1 MERHNFTMVMDL
13 YELTMANAYFLE
25 GRKDEIVYF
34 DMFFRKTPDNGSFA
48 LAAGLEQLI
57 DYIENLKFYEEDI
70 EYLRSLNLFDESFL
84 DYLSQIKFT
93 GDIWAIEE
101 GTPVFPNEPIVC
113 VKAPIIQAQI
123 IETMLLLSVNH
134 QTLIATKSNR
144 MVRAAKGIPIVE
156 FGARRAH
163 GKDAAILGSRA
174 AYIGGCVGTSN
185 ISAGKKFNIP
195 VFGTMSHSWVQIFDD
210 EYIAFKTYA
219 QRYPK
224 STVLLVDTYNT
235 LKSGIPNAIKVFDE
249 IIKPTGN
256 RPVGIRIDSGDLAY
270 LSKEA
275 RKMLDVAGYE
285 DVKIMASNLID
296 ENTIKDLRDQGAF
309 IDIYGVGER
318 LITAKSDATFGGVYK
333 LVAIEEE
340 KGKIESKIKI
350 SDNVEKF
357 TNPGVKEVYR
367 LFEKKTGKA
376 IADVLSIKGEVIDE
390 TEKYLLFDPVYTWKK
405 TEIDDFEAKKLLV
418 QIFENGKCIYDRKT
432 IDEIIQN
439 RDLQLSKLWDGVKRV
454 RRPHRY
460 FVDLSNDLWEMKSD
474 LLEKYSVRGR

>member
-1 MERHNFTMVMDL
+1 MQKHNFTMVMDL
-13 YELTMANAYFLE
+13 YELTMANAYFLG

-34 DMFFRKTPDNGSFA
+34 DMFFRKTPDNGSFSIV
-48 LAAGLEQLI
+48 AGLEQLI
-57 DYIENLKFYEEDI
+57 DYIKNLKFYEEDI
-70 EYLRSLNLFDESFL
+70 EYLRSLNLFDEAFL
-84 DYLSQIKFT
+84 EYLSNIKFT

-101 GTPVFPNEPIVC
+101 GTPVFPNEPLVC

-163 GKDAAILGSRA
+163 GEDAATLGSRA
-174 AYIGGCVGTSN
+174 AYIGGCAGTSN
-185 ISAGKKFNIP
+185 ISAGKRFDIP

-210 EYIAFKTYA
+210 EYVAFKTYA
-219 QRYPK
+219 ERYPK
-224 STVLLVDTYNT
+224 STVLLVDTFNT
-235 LKSGIPNAIKVFDE
+235 LKSGVPNAIKIFDE
-249 IIKPTGN
+249 VIKPTGN

-275 RKMLDVAGYE
+275 RKMLDAAGYE
-285 DVKIMASNLID
+285 DVKIMASNSID
-296 ENTIKDLRDQGAF
+296 ENTIKDLRDQGAC
-309 IDIYGVGER
+309 IDFYGVGER

-333 LVAIEEE
+333 LVAVEDNGEIV
-340 KGKIESKIKI
+340 SKIKI
-350 SDNVEKF
+350 SDNVEKI

-376 IADVLSIKGEVIDE
+376 IADLLTIKGEVIDE
-390 TEKYLLFDPVYTWKK
+390 SKKYLLFDPVYTWKK
-405 TEIDDFEAKKLLV
+405 TEIENFEAKKLLV
-418 QIFENGKCIYDRKT
+418 KIFSSGKCVYERKS
-432 IDEIIQN
+432 IDEIIKN

-460 FVDLSNDLWEMKSD
+460 FVDLSNDLWEMKSE

>member
-25 GRKDEIVYF
+25 GKKDDIVYF
-34 DMFFRKTPDNGSFA
+34 DMFFRKTPDRGSFA
-48 LAAGLEQLI
+48 IAAGLEQLI
-57 DYIENLKFYEEDI
+57 DYIENLNFTEEDI
-70 EYLRSLNLFDESFL
+70 AYLRSLDLFDEGFL
-84 DYLSQIKFT
+84 EYLHDIKFT

-101 GTPVFPNEPIVC
+101 GTPIFPNEPIVC
-113 VKAPIIQAQI
+113 VKAPLIEAQI

-163 GKDAAILGSRA
+163 GEDAATLGSRA

-195 VFGTMSHSWVQIFDD
+195 VYGTMSHSWVQIFDD
-210 EYIAFKTYA
+210 EYKAFETYA
-219 QRYPK
+219 RRYPT

-235 LKSGIPNAIKVFDE
+235 LKSGVPNAIKVFDE

-256 RPVGIRIDSGDLAY
+256 RPIGIRIDSGDLAY

-275 RKMLDVAGYE
+275 RKMLDEAGYK
-285 DVKIMASNLID
+285 DAKIMASNSID
-296 ENTIKDLRDQGAF
+296 ENTIKDLRDQGAC
-309 IDIYGVGER
+309 IDFYGVGER

-333 LVAIEEE
+333 LVAIEENGE
-340 KGKIESKIKI
+340 IISKIKI
-350 SDNVEKF
+350 SDNVEKI

-376 IADVLSIKGEVIDE
+376 IADLLTIKGEVINE
-390 TEKYLLFDPVYTWKK
+390 NEKYQLFDPVYTWKK
-405 TEIDDFEAKKLLV
+405 TEIEGFEAKKLLV
-418 QIFENGKCIYDRKT
+418 KIFESGQCIYQRKS

-460 FVDLSNDLWEMKSD
+460 FVDLSNDLWAMKSD